1 MLFFTFLFLAVGDW
15 MLRNES
21 EESQTWD
28 ILKSVCV
35 MGGEETEQRQQ
46 WEWDRKVSQMG
57 RFLFKEVGVRLT
69 FRVVALSL
77 GL

>member
-1 MLFFTFLFLAVGDW
+1 
-15 MLRNES
+15 
-21 EESQTWD
+21 
-28 ILKSVCV
+28 

-46 WEWDRKVSQMG
+46 WEWDRKVSQLG

-69 FRVVALSL
+69 FMVVALSL

>member
-1 MLFFTFLFLAVGDW
+1 
-15 MLRNES
+15 
-21 EESQTWD
+21 
-28 ILKSVCV
+28 

-69 FRVVALSL
+69 FIVVALSL